1 MRGVCHPG
9 PLDLAIHLTHSAG
22 YHTGPDNS
30 AQPEP
35 LDITFKGPHVYPD
48 ALAHKVL

>member
-9 PLDLAIHLTHSAG
+9 PLDLAIHLTHSAV
-22 YHTGPDNS
+22 HQP
-30 AQPEP
+30 QPEP